1 MKELLY
7 LCMKLAL
14 FFFNNG
20 IYIYI
25 ERERERE
32 NDEKRERM
40 RERMALYWDR
50 FWQIFLWLS

>member
-7 LCMKLAL
+7 LCMKL

-20 IYIYI
+20 IYIYR

>member
-14 FFFNNG
+14 FFFNND
-20 IYIYI
+20 IYIYVYI
-25 ERERERE
+25 YRERE

>member
-20 IYIYI
+20 IYIYR

-32 NDEKRERM
+32 
-40 RERMALYWDR
+40 
-50 FWQIFLWLS
+50 